1 MCVIID
7 TNMTADFVNNK
18 EYIEPLKRHIEGKKM
33 KLIFPPP
40 STLQYE
46 YERHNGFNKLLKVY
60 QRQGVMKVILKTK
73 FEKAKKELID
83 NKKKSKINFKSNQED
98 WAILALAKA
107 SRTKLLASNDQDLM
121 DDFKNPRI
129 IGGSIYRDKR
139 QEHLLN
145 QNKCP

>member
-18 EYIEPLKRHIEGKKM
+18 EDIKPLKRHIEGKKI

-40 STLQYE
+40 STLQSEYKRHYE
-46 YERHNGFNKLLKVY
+46 FNILLTEY
-60 QRQGVMKVILKTK
+60 SSQGVMKVIPQTK

-83 NKKKSKINFKSNQED
+83 KKKKSKINFKSNQED

-139 QEHLLN
+139 HKRLLN

>member
-60 QRQGVMKVILKTK
+60 QRQGVMKVIPQKK

-83 NKKKSKINFKSNQED
+83 KKKKSKINFKSNQED

-107 SRTKLLASNDQDLM
+107 SRTKLLASKDKHLM
-121 DDFKNPRI
+121 DDFKNTQI
-129 IGGSIYRDKR
+129 IGGKIY
-139 QEHLLN
+139 QYESHEHLLN